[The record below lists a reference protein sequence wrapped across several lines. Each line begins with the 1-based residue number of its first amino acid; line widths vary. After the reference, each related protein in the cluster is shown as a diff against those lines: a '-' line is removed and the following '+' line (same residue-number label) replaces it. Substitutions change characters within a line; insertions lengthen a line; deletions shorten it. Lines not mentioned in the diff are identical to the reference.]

1 MESSSPV
8 ARLGRW
14 VRGHG
19 ALAVSA
25 MAALASMA
33 LVPPDAAYLGYFDLK
48 TLGCLFCVLATS
60 SALRLMGAF
69 DRAARSIIARFRRPR
84 TLGLALVLTTAAL
97 SCVAT
102 NDMALIMMLP
112 LAAFTLV
119 GAGHARLLPAVFACQ
134 SLAANLCGMIAP
146 FGNPQNLYLY
156 SYYGLGLGEFLGAM
170 ALPFAASTVGVI
182 ACTWWLTGKRAG
194 QPAEEQSAERRGED
208 GDAATM
214 GSASRE
220 AAVADNGRGGSE
232 TRRALPSES
241 CPASSRPMPLSRR
254 RLALY
259 GALLALTML
268 AVFRV
273 VPIAAAVVAVAAA
286 LAWADRRALAAV
298 DWALLA
304 TFACFFVFAGNLARV
319 PEVAA
324 WLSPLM
330 ADYGLL
336 VSAGASQVISNV
348 PAAVLLSH
356 FTGAWQPL
364 LVGVNIGGAGTLVG
378 SLASLIT
385 LQHFASVRKIFPRAA
400 ALPELSTGR
409 FLALF
414 SVLNFGF
421 LAILLIAC
429 GTASSF

>member
-1 MESSSPV
+1 MPRRLV
-8 ARLGRW
+8 AAVGCFL
-14 VRGHG
+14 RGHVV
-19 ALAVSA
+19 LAV
-25 MAALASMA
+25 AAVAAAASMA
-33 LVPPDAAYLGYFDLK
+33 LVPPDTAYLGYFDLK
-48 TLGCLFCVLATS
+48 TLGSLFCVLAVA

-69 DRAARSIIARFRRPR
+69 DRAARAIVARFRSPR
-84 TLGLALVLTTAAL
+84 TCVMALVLTTAAL

-119 GAGHARLLPAVFACQ
+119 RGGLARLLPATFACQ
-134 SLAANLCGMIAP
+134 SLAANLCGMIVP

-156 SYYGLGLGEFLGAM
+156 SYFDLGLGEFLGTM
-170 ALPFAASTVGVI
+170 ALPFAVATAGVVV
-182 ACTWWLTGKRAG
+182 CTWWLAGKGTGR
-194 QPAEEQSAERRGED
+194 PAEEQSAERDGERG
-208 GDAATM
+208 GAAAV
-214 GSASRE
+214 GSAC
-220 AAVADNGRGGSE
+220 
-232 TRRALPSES
+232 RRADASGSRQDSPEAPKSLPLE
-241 CPASSRPMPLSRR
+241 SRPMPLSRR

-268 AVFRV
+268 AVFRALPMTV
-273 VPIAAAVVAVAAA
+273 AVIAVAAS

-319 PEVAA
+319 TEVAA

-330 ADYGLL
+330 ADHGLI

-356 FTGAWQPL
+356 FTDAWQPL

-385 LQHFASVRKIFPRAA
+385 LQHFTSLPRIFP
-400 ALPELSTGR
+400 ALRDDPALTTSR

-414 SVLNFGF
+414 CTLNAAF
-421 LAILLIAC
+421 LAGLLAVC
-429 GTASSF
+429 LAV

>member
-1 MESSSPV
+1 MRISATTPAAFLREHAVLVV
-8 ARLGRW
+8 AAMAAAAS
-14 VRGHG
+14 
-19 ALAVSA
+19 ALAV
-25 MAALASMA
+25 
-33 LVPPDAAYLGYFDLK
+33 PPDEAYLGYFDWK
-48 TLGCLFCVLATS
+48 TLGCLFCVLAVA

-69 DRAARSIIARFRRPR
+69 DRAARAVIARFRSPRP
-84 TLGLALVLTTAAL
+84 LALALVLTTAGL

-112 LAAFTLV
+112 LSAATLM
-119 GAGHARLLPAVFACQ
+119 GANLPRLVAPVFVLQ
-134 SLAANLCGMIAP
+134 SLAANLCGMIVP

-156 SYYGLGLGEFLGAM
+156 SYYGLGLGDFLATM
-170 ALPFAASTVGVI
+170 ALPFALSTISIV
-182 ACTWWLTGKRAG
+182 ACTWWLC
-194 QPAEEQSAERRGED
+194 
-208 GDAATM
+208 
-214 GSASRE
+214 
-220 AAVADNGRGGSE
+220 GRTDSSSPSD
-232 TRRALPSES
+232 TRNLAM
-241 CPASSRPMPLSRR
+241 PMPLGRR
-254 RLALY
+254 RLAAY
-259 GALLALTML
+259 GLLFALTLL
-268 AVFRV
+268 AVFRIV
-273 VPIAAAVVAVAAA
+273 SIAAAVATVAAA
-286 LAWADRRALAAV
+286 LAALDRRALAAV
-298 DWALLA
+298 DWGLLA

-319 PEVAA
+319 PEVSA

-330 ADYGLL
+330 ADHGLL
-336 VSAGASQVISNV
+336 VSAGLSQIISNV

-385 LQHFASVRKIFPRAA
+385 LQHFTSVRKIFPRAT

>member
-1 MESSSPV
+1 MRISATTPAAFLREHAVLVV
-8 ARLGRW
+8 AAMAAAAS
-14 VRGHG
+14 
-19 ALAVSA
+19 ALAV
-25 MAALASMA
+25 
-33 LVPPDAAYLGYFDLK
+33 PPDEAYLGYFDWK
-48 TLGCLFCVLATS
+48 TLGCLFCVLAVA

-69 DRAARSIIARFRRPR
+69 DRAARAVIARFRSPRP
-84 TLGLALVLTTAAL
+84 LALALVLTTAGL

-112 LAAFTLV
+112 LSAATLM
-119 GAGHARLLPAVFACQ
+119 GANLPRLVAPVFVLQ
-134 SLAANLCGMIAP
+134 SLAANLCGMFVP

-156 SYYGLGLGEFLGAM
+156 SYYGLGLGDFLATM
-170 ALPFAASTVGVI
+170 ALPFALSTISIV
-182 ACTWWLTGKRAG
+182 ACTWWLC
-194 QPAEEQSAERRGED
+194 
-208 GDAATM
+208 
-214 GSASRE
+214 
-220 AAVADNGRGGSE
+220 GRTDSSSPSD
-232 TRRALPSES
+232 TRNLAM
-241 CPASSRPMPLSRR
+241 PMPLGRR
-254 RLALY
+254 RLAAY
-259 GALLALTML
+259 GLLFALTLL
-268 AVFRV
+268 AVFRIV
-273 VPIAAAVVAVAAA
+273 SIAAAVATVAAA
-286 LAWADRRALAAV
+286 LAALDRRALAAV
-298 DWALLA
+298 DWGLLA
-304 TFACFFVFAGNLARV
+304 TFACFFVFAGNMARV
-319 PEVAA
+319 PEVSA

-330 ADYGLL
+330 ADHGLW
-336 VSAGASQVISNV
+336 VSAGLSQIISNV

-385 LQHFASVRKIFPRAA
+385 LQHFTSVRKIFPRAT

>member
-1 MESSSPV
+1 MFARRWGTLRAPSFSEKERPLRISATSLVVFLREHAVLVV
-8 ARLGRW
+8 AA
-14 VRGHG
+14 VAAAAS
-19 ALAVSA
+19 ALAV
-25 MAALASMA
+25 
-33 LVPPDAAYLGYFDLK
+33 PPDEAYLGYFDWK
-48 TLGCLFCVLATS
+48 TLGCLFCVLAVA

-69 DRAARSIIARFRRPR
+69 DRAARAVIARFRRPGP
-84 TLGLALVLTTAAL
+84 LALALVLTTAAL

-112 LAAFTLV
+112 LSAATLM
-119 GAGHARLLPAVFACQ
+119 GANLPRLVTPVFVLQ
-134 SLAANLCGMIAP
+134 SLAANLCGMIVP

-156 SYYGLGLGEFLGAM
+156 SYYGLDLGDFLAAM
-170 ALPFAASTVGVI
+170 ALPFALSTAGIV
-182 ACTWWLTGKRAG
+182 ACTWWLCG
-194 QPAEEQSAERRGED
+194 QS
-208 GDAATM
+208 
-214 GSASRE
+214 
-220 AAVADNGRGGSE
+220 NGGSDRDD
-232 TRRALPSES
+232 TRSLA
-241 CPASSRPMPLSRR
+241 APMPLSRR
-254 RLALY
+254 RLAIY
-259 GALLALTML
+259 GALVALTLL
-268 AVFRV
+268 AVFRI
-273 VPIAAAVVAVAAA
+273 VPVAAAVAVVAAA
-286 LAWADRRALAAV
+286 LAALDRRALAAV
-298 DWALLA
+298 DWGLLA

-319 PEVAA
+319 PEVSA

-330 ADYGLL
+330 ADHGLL
-336 VSAGASQVISNV
+336 VSAGLSQIISNV

-385 LQHFASVRKIFPRAA
+385 LQHFTSVRKIFPRAT

-429 GTASSF
+429 GMASSF